1 MTWFQREKSLVINS
15 DRQACR
21 PPPWWFTYFSC
32 EKVTGRK
39 GWAKSFSGRRG
50 ALGSCMKLQPAMG
63 LHNPWLLLCM
73 QCPEI
78 WTDASRRR
86 DWEFW
91 TRHSLEER
99 KILTSFRTLCS
110 FSVCFFTPVLLTC
123 LVNSFPFFKTQLT
136 QPLCEGPSHF
146 LCEDVWL
153 LAIMLLSYLP
163 FSLLS
168 HSLSH

>member
-15 DRQACR
+15 DRQACH
-21 PPPWWFTYFSC
+21 PPPWWFTYFTR

-39 GWAKSFSGRRG
+39 GWAKSFPGRRG
-50 ALGSCMKLQPAMG
+50 ALSSCMKLQPATG
-63 LHNPWLLLCM
+63 LHNPWLLRCM

-99 KILTSFRTLCS
+99 KILISFRTLCALFLFA
-110 FSVCFFTPVLLTC
+110 FSH
-123 LVNSFPFFKTQLT
+123 PFF
-136 QPLCEGPSHF
+136 
-146 LCEDVWL
+146 
-153 LAIMLLSYLP
+153 LP
-163 FSLLS
+163 AWWTHS
-168 HSLSH
+168 HSSRPSSCNPSVKVPLIFCARTPGHNVIIVLTILFT